1 MKKGNHVIAMIRPA
15 TICAIGEIIRKRYHK
30 KDKNF
35 KIEIEGYKEGGEV
48 WFFNRIDVKR
58 ITNSDNYIK
67 IKSLGLPKD
76 LEAKLNIPLTIIE
89 LDSGNYKIL
98 KNKIDTFKPEE
109 ESSIPKYGRKYDTEG
124 KAGR

>member
-48 WFFNRIDVKR
+48 WFFNRIDVKW

-67 IKSLGLPKD
+67 IKSLGLP
-76 LEAKLNIPLTIIE
+76 IPLTIIE